1 MLTIQP
7 AGGPGQSLNNLKQK
21 HVFSLAQE
29 QQQVHLSLLQMQKNR
44 NQANTMCA
52 YILLM
57 CLYTNI
63 YIALTHYIMNADNY
77 FTAN

>member
-29 QQQVHLSLLQMQKNR
+29 QQQVHLSLLQMQKIAIK
-44 NQANTMCA
+44 QTQCVH
-52 YILLM
+52 
-57 CLYTNI
+57 I
-63 YIALTHYIMNADNY
+63 YC
-77 FTAN
+77 